1 MARLLVLSGTNGCVE
16 NLIGKIMSLYFQSI
30 PGNEGKF
37 FWFELQAQNGN
48 EIRVWRVEESIAF
61 HLGDSKNDE
70 ALCQVPA
77 LEHQVVARILF
88 CATLIDVCIQIIC
101 LQIFDKTIF
110 NMVNPGLIE
119 I

>member
-1 MARLLVLSGTNGCVE
+1 
-16 NLIGKIMSLYFQSI
+16 MSLHFKSI

-37 FWFELQAQNGN
+37 FWFELQVQNVN

-61 HLGDSKNDE
+61 HLKDSENGCT
-70 ALCQVPA
+70 CQVPA

-88 CATLIDVCIQIIC
+88 CATLIDVCIQISC
-101 LQIFDKTIF
+101 LQILDKTIF
-110 NMVNPGLIE
+110 NMVYPGPIE